1 MEGEDRSRCRLF
13 KISLVVACAFWV
25 LDAAPDAIVFYP
37 EQSWSSNLWPSDS
50 KVLWKRV
57 FVAAALV
64 AFGFGAD
71 VVVGGRRR
79 DSRKLLLGRRIFE
92 RSSDGILVTDPESR
106 IVDVNAAF
114 EELSGYRREELL
126 SRNPS
131 IFYSERHDEE
141 FYRRV
146 LEAVADTGHW
156 DGEFWD
162 RSKNGEIRPKWVSI
176 DTVFDDAGRVVNYF
190 AVVKDISK
198 LKAQHEELVSLAYRD
213 PLTHLPN
220 RRLLDDRLGQA
231 LNIAER
237 RGTAIAVLF
246 IDLDG
251 FKRINDTLGHRA
263 GDELLQAAA
272 ERIRAL
278 TRSADTLARL
288 SGDEFV
294 LMLTDIRKR
303 GAEALVAEKLCEAL
317 RRPFRFDGQDWSVG
331 ASIGIA
337 RYPQDADCASE
348 LLRRADAAMYR
359 VKRNGRGHYR
369 YYGGTAGSTRA
380 ENGWGT
386 G

>member
-1 MEGEDRSRCRLF
+1 VDGEDRSRCRLF
-13 KISLVVACAFWV
+13 KVSLVVACAFWM
-25 LDAAPDAIVFYP
+25 LDAAADAIVFYP
-37 EQSWSSNLWPSDS
+37 EQSWPSHLWPADT
-50 KVLWKRV
+50 KVLWTRLL
-57 FVAAALV
+57 VAIVLV
-64 AFGFGAD
+64 AFGLRANA
-71 VVVGGRRR
+71 VVSGRKR

-92 RSSDGILVTDPESR
+92 RSSDGIVVTDPESR

-126 SRNPS
+126 GRSPS
-131 IFYSERHDEE
+131 IFHSERHDEE
-141 FYRRV
+141 FYRRIWDC
-146 LEAVADTGHW
+146 VARSGHW

-162 RSKNGEIRPKWVSI
+162 RRKNGEIHPKWVSI

-190 AVVKDISK
+190 AVVKDITK

-263 GDELLQAAA
+263 GDELLLAAA

-294 LMLTDIRKR
+294 VMLTDIRKE
-303 GAEALVAEKLCEAL
+303 GAEALVAEKLCGAL
-317 RRPFRFDGQDWSVG
+317 SRPFRFEGQDWFVG

-337 RYPQDADCASE
+337 RYPHDADCASE

-369 YYGGTAGSTRA
+369 YYGEAAGNSRA
-380 ENGWGT
+380 ENGG
-386 G
+386 GAS